1 MLQGVELVFLY
12 TAYMAKPSKAWQ
24 NLKLGQWGITD
35 HIVEL

>member
-1 MLQGVELVFLY
+1 
-12 TAYMAKPSKAWQ
+12 MAKPSKAWQ